1 MKLEDFLVT
10 FEDLRL
16 PALYIS
22 LGLSFITSIKCVID
36 IYVKHL
42 GRVKILQNIWIFYH
56 VRLK

>member
-1 MKLEDFLVT
+1 MKLEDLLVT

-22 LGLSFITSIKCVID
+22 LGLSFITSIFIKCVID

-42 GRVKILQNIWIFYH
+42 GMVKILKNI
-56 VRLK
+56 

>member
-1 MKLEDFLVT
+1 MKLEDLLVT

-42 GRVKILQNIWIFYH
+42 GRVKIL
-56 VRLK
+56 

>member
-1 MKLEDFLVT
+1 MKLEDLLVT

-22 LGLSFITSIKCVID
+22 LGLSFITSISIKCVID

-42 GRVKILQNIWIFYH
+42 GRVKILQHI
-56 VRLK
+56 